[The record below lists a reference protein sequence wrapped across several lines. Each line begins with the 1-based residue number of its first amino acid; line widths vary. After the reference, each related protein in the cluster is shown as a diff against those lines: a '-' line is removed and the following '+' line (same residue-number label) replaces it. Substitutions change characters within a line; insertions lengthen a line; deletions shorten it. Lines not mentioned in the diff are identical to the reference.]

1 MPRPRSHDGPT
12 NGIVGYLSL
21 QFRSAAT
28 GVEHVSLYNSGTA
41 RPAADRT
48 HERSIQM
55 TKRSGA
61 WLLIGL
67 AAVFAV
73 VALGAMAAGQTSEA
87 PSAAVSVVP
96 DVVGTT
102 AAPAVVS
109 TTEPPPVEVS
119 AESNVNANLTPPT
132 TEASTTETTPPVATA
147 PVFVGKPVR
156 VRIPQIGV
164 DADVIDLGLRDD
176 GTLEVP
182 SNFAETGW
190 YTGRSVSGEPGPSVV
205 VGHVDSKS
213 GPAVFYHLDDLEAG
227 HTIEIHRSDGSVAFF
242 RVSSSVLVDKDEFPT
257 DQVYGSTDEPTL
269 RLITCGG
276 DFNSSV
282 RSYEGNLIV
291 FAEHLGN
298 SEPLAESQPS

>member
-1 MPRPRSHDGPT
+1 
-12 NGIVGYLSL
+12 
-21 QFRSAAT
+21 
-28 GVEHVSLYNSGTA
+28 
-41 RPAADRT
+41 
-48 HERSIQM
+48 M
-55 TKRSGA
+55 TKRRGA
-61 WLLIGL
+61 WVLIGL
-67 AAVFAV
+67 AAVFV
-73 VALGAMAAGQTSEA
+73 VGVLGAMAIGQTAEA
-87 PSAAVSVVP
+87 PSAAASAAP

-102 AAPAVVS
+102 AAPPVV
-109 TTEPPPVEVS
+109 TTTTPPPTEVS
-119 AESNVNANLTPPT
+119 PERNVNANLTPPT
-132 TEASTTETTPPVATA
+132 TERSTAGTTPPVEAEA
-147 PVFVGKPVR
+147 VYVGKPVR
-156 VRIPQIGV
+156 VRIPEIGV

-182 SNFAETGW
+182 SNFAEAGW

-213 GPAVFYHLDDLEAG
+213 GPAVFYHLEDLEEG

-257 DQVYGSTDEPTL
+257 EQVYGSTEEPTL

-282 RSYEGNLIV
+282 SSYEGNLIV

-298 SEPLAESQPS
+298 SNSDPAPTAS